1 MSGPEL
7 DAFIKAFGLPGLMVA
22 AFFWL
27 AVKRDFFRGEDPK
40 RSDVIDAIE
49 SLRRE
54 QHEKHERLSGKLDG
68 IKSEMTDRLARVET
82 QQSVL
87 TRQVDRLDSRRP

>member
-1 MSGPEL
+1 MTGSEFEAL
-7 DAFIKAFGLPGLMVA
+7 FKAFGLPGVAVA

-27 AVKRDFFRGEDPK
+27 AVKKDFLKEDPR
-40 RSDVIDAIE
+40 RSDVLNAIE
-49 SLRRE
+49 ALRRE
-54 QHEKHERLSGKLDG
+54 QHDKHERLAGKLDG

-87 TRQVDRLDSRRP
+87 TRQVDRLDNRRP

>member
-1 MSGPEL
+1 MTGPEFEAL
-7 DAFIKAFGLPGLMVA
+7 FKAFGLPGVAVA

-27 AVKRDFFRGEDPK
+27 AVKKDFFKEDPR
-40 RSDVIDAIE
+40 RSDVLNAIE
-49 SLRRE
+49 ALRRE
-54 QHEKHERLSGKLDG
+54 HHEKHDALAGKLDG

-87 TRQVDRLDSRRP
+87 TRQVDRLDNRRP